1 MLINHARLWWP
12 VDEMFTAH
20 SFLVSW
26 FTGGFQPEA
35 HRWCTLRQDWPT
47 SHMRQRASEGIE
59 ETLQETTTTHDPK
72 VCQFILLYILL
83 ILLVKIFMTPFNP
96 LPTELFKRNACTVE
110 TLYSTIYYSKY
121 FIELNN
127 DKSTQYVALWTH
139 KRHPIPRP
147 FMSTSTEIDR
157 VIKGF
162 YCITNSMGG
171 RIENIDVKLALCWSH
186 PQTPPNLPVLGHWLR
201 KDESDQ

>member
-96 LPTELFKRNACTVE
+96 LPTELFKRNACT
-110 TLYSTIYYSKY
+110 
-121 FIELNN
+121 
-127 DKSTQYVALWTH
+127 
-139 KRHPIPRP
+139 
-147 FMSTSTEIDR
+147 
-157 VIKGF
+157 
-162 YCITNSMGG
+162 CITNSMGG
-171 RIENIDVKLALCWSH
+171 RIENIVVMWNWLCVGPSH
-186 PQTPPNLPVLGHWLR
+186 RHRETYRSSDIGWEKMSRTSKTHVYNHVWYQQNLSSV
-201 KDESDQ
+201 Q